1 MVFSFFGITS
11 YIFGFVY
18 NIYKTVSCKLIVYP
32 NVKFISSY
40 NKKFYNYNLLIDDK
54 YHRLT
59 FLKDSCIDFDYIK
72 KNKHLFIDTI
82 LNCTV
87 TVNETDY
94 DFTKEFQQFHHLS
107 SINWSDCFEF
117 LFLDFNKNKKNNI
130 LQNGYI
136 QITLNDNDLTMY
148 QFKISDNL
156 HKKFFLQDTDSTI
169 KMY

>member
-1 MVFSFFGITS
+1 MTFYIFELTS
-11 YIFGFVY
+11 YLFGFVY

-40 NKKFYNYNLLIDDK
+40 NKKFYNYDILIDDK

-59 FLKDSCIDFDYIK
+59 FLKDSYLDFDYIK

-87 TVNETDY
+87 MVNEKNY
-94 DFTKEFQQFHHLS
+94 DFTREFQQFHHLS
-107 SINWSDCFEF
+107 NVKWNDFFEF
-117 LFLDFNKNKKNNI
+117 LFLDFNKNKKNDI

-136 QITLNDNDLTMY
+136 QITLNDDDLNMY
-148 QFKISDNL
+148 HYKISDIFQNHFYL
-156 HKKFFLQDTDSTI
+156 RDTDTTK